1 MKVWDV
7 GMRRLLLF
15 LSAVIVGLTVVEPVQ
30 AHDPNEPEVIMVPG
44 VTTSAERPVA
54 ASSQQFIPDKEI
66 LLQPQGRPAQVL
78 RLVPG
83 FITVEHSGGA
93 GKADQYFLRG
103 FDADHGT
110 DVAFFIDN
118 MPINLRT
125 HGHGQGYTDLNFI
138 IPETIQG
145 VDVVKGTYHAEF
157 GDFNTAGAV
166 RFKTRE
172 VLQENVVQGAGGQFD
187 TQRYLL
193 MLSPTRDKVRT
204 LFAADGYYTNGP
216 FEHDNRYFRFNVMG
230 KATMNP
236 TVRSEFSV
244 TGSYNKANWNA
255 SGEVPFRAITDGTI
269 GRFGSIDPSEGG
281 KTEHA
286 IGRMEYHY
294 DTPSNGRFFA
304 DAYLMYYKLDL
315 FTNFTFFLDNPVNGD
330 GINQQDQRY
339 MSGGNL
345 GYQHAGEL
353 LGMRSAATA
362 GFQVRN
368 DSISNIRLGT
378 QTTRVPTGTIVQSA
392 VDETSYS
399 PYVKLE
405 LRPLPWMRLVG
416 GLRADYFT
424 FDVTNLCNT
433 CPEQPAGTK
442 NSGQVNPKANLILGP
457 WFNTEFFVNYGTGFH
472 SNDARST
479 VVGGSSPLA
488 RAQGTE
494 VGVRSKPWGPER
506 LELLATFW
514 WLDMNSELVFVG
526 DAGTTEAR
534 GPTRRYGVEVGARGQ
549 IYGPFYVNGSF
560 TWTHAQFKDGLA
572 IPLAPDLTAFTAL
585 IMRWPEGLSSQ
596 LQMTYLGVRNLTE
609 DRTVKA
615 PSWTVF
621 DLTERYQL
629 PIKLSHGRLEA
640 FLFVQNLLDTHWE
653 GATFA
658 FNSRLP
664 GEPAGGVQDIHF
676 SPGNPRFFMGGMAW
690 YF

>member
-1 MKVWDV
+1 
-7 GMRRLLLF
+7 MRRLLSL
-15 LSAVIVGLTVVEPVQ
+15 LSALIMGLTLVESVQ
-30 AHDPNEPEVIMVPG
+30 AHDPDASEVIEVPEVK
-44 VTTSAERPVA
+44 TTAERPVA

-78 RLVPG
+78 RLIPG

-145 VDVVKGTYHAEF
+145 IDVVKGTYHAEF
-157 GDFNTAGAV
+157 GDFDTAGAV

-193 MLSPTRDKVRT
+193 MLSPTKDKVRT

-244 TGSYNKANWNA
+244 TGSYNKAHWNA
-255 SGEVPFRAITDGTI
+255 SGEIPFRAVTDGTI
-269 GRFGSIDPSEGG
+269 SRWGAIDPSEGG
-281 KTEHA
+281 QTEHA
-286 IGRMEYHY
+286 VGRMEYHY

-304 DAYLMYYKLDL
+304 DAYLMYYKLNL
-315 FTNFTFFLDNPVNGD
+315 FTNFTFFLDNPVGGD

-339 MSGGNL
+339 MYGGNL

-353 LGMRSAATA
+353 FGIRSAASA
-362 GFQVRN
+362 GFQVRA

-392 VDETSYS
+392 VEEASYS

-405 LRPLPWMRLVG
+405 LQPLPWMRLVG

-424 FDVTNLCNT
+424 FDVTNLCDT
-433 CPEQPAGTK
+433 CPQQPAGSK
-442 NSGQVNPKANLILGP
+442 DANQISPKANLILGP

-479 VVGGSSPLA
+479 VVGGSTPLA

-494 VGVRSKPWGPER
+494 VGLRSKPWGPER

-549 IYGPFYVNGSF
+549 IYGPLYVNGSF
-560 TWTHAQFKDGLA
+560 TWTHAQFTDGLA
-572 IPLAPDLTAFTAL
+572 IPLAPDLTAFTAVIL
-585 IMRWPEGLSSQ
+585 RWPEGLSSQ

-609 DRTVKA
+609 DRTIKA

-640 FLFVQNLLDTHWE
+640 FLFVQNLFDTDWE

-658 FNSRLP
+658 FASRLP
-664 GEPAGGVQDIHF
+664 GEPAAGIQDIHF
-676 SPGNPRFFMGGMAW
+676 VPGNPRFLMGGMAW

>member
-1 MKVWDV
+1 MT
-7 GMRRLLLF
+7 MRRILLF
-15 LSAVIVGLTVVEPVQ
+15 LAAVTVGLTLGESAQ
-30 AHDPNEPEVIMVPG
+30 AHDPDDTELEIPEVSVIG
-44 VTTSAERPVA
+44 ERPVA

-110 DVAFFIDN
+110 DVAFFVDN
-118 MPINLRT
+118 MPINMRT

-145 VDVVKGTYHAEF
+145 IDVVKGTYHAEF

-236 TVRSEFSV
+236 TVRSEFSI
-244 TGSYNKANWNA
+244 TASYNKANWNA
-255 SGEVPFRAITDGTI
+255 SGELPFRAVTDGTI
-269 GRFGSIDPSEGG
+269 GRFGAIDPSEGG
-281 KTEHA
+281 KTVHA

-304 DAYLMYYKLDL
+304 DTYLMYYKLDL
-315 FTNFTFFLDNPVNGD
+315 WTNFTFFLDNPVNGD
-330 GINQQDQRY
+330 GINQEDQRY
-339 MSGGNL
+339 MYGGNL
-345 GYQHAGEL
+345 GYQQAGEL
-353 LGMRSAATA
+353 LGIRSAVTA
-362 GFQVRN
+362 GFQVRA

-392 VDETSYS
+392 VEEASYS

-405 LRPLPWMRLVG
+405 LQPLPWMRLVG
-416 GLRADYFT
+416 GVRADYFT
-424 FDVTNLCNT
+424 FDVTNRCDT
-433 CPEQPAGTK
+433 CPQQPAGSK
-442 NSGQVNPKANLILGP
+442 NSGQVNPKGNLILGP

-479 VVGGSSPLA
+479 VVGASSPLA
-488 RAQGTE
+488 RAQGAE
-494 VGVRSKPWGPER
+494 VGMRSRPWGPER

-514 WLDMNSELVFVG
+514 WLYMNSELVVVG

-534 GPTRRYGVEVGARGQ
+534 GPTKRYGVEVGARGQ

-560 TWTHAQFKDGLA
+560 TWTHAEFKNTGEA

-596 LQMTYLGVRNLTE
+596 IQMTYLGVRNLTE

-615 PSWTVF
+615 PSWTIF

-640 FLFVQNLLDTHWE
+640 FLFVQNLFDTDWE

-664 GEPAGGVQDIHF
+664 NEPAGGVQDIHF
-676 SPGNPRFFMGGMAW
+676 VPGNPRFVMGGLAW